1 MSDSLTEIISKELK
15 KFYFKN
21 FRRRGKSLKTLELIK
36 ECYFD
41 QFNFFI
47 DEIDKIFF
55 QSSNM
60 KSEKIIESLLNFK
73 KNEGCN
79 KIIMKAL
86 IDELSNFNSAFKLN
100 LVDHKYLFEFDE
112 D

>member
-1 MSDSLTEIISKELK
+1 MEHQKKSTFNTNSVNGIIV
-15 KFYFKN
+15 FK
-21 FRRRGKSLKTLELIK
+21 
-36 ECYFD
+36 

-47 DEIDKIFF
+47 DEIDKIFI
-55 QSSNM
+55 QSRNM

-86 IDELSNFNSAFKLN
+86 IDELSNFNSAFILN

>member
-1 MSDSLTEIISKELK
+1 
-15 KFYFKN
+15 
-21 FRRRGKSLKTLELIK
+21 
-36 ECYFD
+36 
-41 QFNFFI
+41 
-47 DEIDKIFF
+47 
-55 QSSNM
+55 M